1 MRKHF
6 LLFLSLVLLV
16 SVTVAQQDSTVTVK
30 YDNGR
35 LTVREIQ
42 EDDLQA
48 YRNNPDFDYETIKRD
63 RTWWDDFKTWFYN
76 LISRFFEWL
85 FGVEKAAGFL
95 QVFFR
100 ILPYVLLALLLF
112 ILIKFFL
119 NVNASTL
126 KQAKK
131 NEALVALSEEE
142 HIIKNEDI
150 QQLIQ
155 KALLDKDYRMAIRY
169 YYLYILQ
176 LMTDN
181 EVIAWELQK
190 TNFDY
195 LNEID
200 DQTLKQPFGVITRW
214 YDYIWYG
221 NFNIDEANYRIAEKD
236 FESLQKTLKNG

>member
-1 MRKHF
+1 MPKF
-6 LLFLSLVLLV
+6 LLIFLYSVLLTT
-16 SVTVAQQDSTVTVK
+16 SLFGRQDSTATVN
-30 YDNGR
+30 YNTAP

-48 YRNNPDFDYETIKRD
+48 YRNDPDFDYEVTKRD
-63 RTWWDDFKTWFYN
+63 QTWWDDFKTWFYN
-76 LISRFFEWL
+76 LITQFFEWL

-95 QVFFR
+95 QVFFQ
-100 ILPYVLLALLLF
+100 ILPYVLLLILLF

-119 NVNASTL
+119 NVNANAL

-142 HIIKNEDI
+142 HIIMNEDI

-155 KALLDKDYRMAIRY
+155 QALQDKNYRLAIRY

-176 LMTDN
+176 LMTDKK
-181 EVIAWELQK
+181 IISWELQK
-190 TNFDY
+190 TNYDY
-195 LNEID
+195 LNEIEV
-200 DQTLKQPFGVITRW
+200 QELKRPFSTITRW

-221 NFNIDEANYRIAEKD
+221 NFDIDETKYKKAETD

>member
-1 MRKHF
+1 MLKYLR
-6 LLFLSLVLLV
+6 LLLLI
-16 SVTVAQQDSTVTVK
+16 SMLANFTIAQQDSTATVK
-30 YDNGR
+30 YDTAPLEVGKI
-35 LTVREIQ
+35 TEG
-42 EDDLQA
+42 DLQS
-48 YRNNPDFDYETIKRD
+48 YRDNPDFDYEVIKQD
-63 RTWWDDFKTWFYN
+63 QTWWDDFKTWLGN
-76 LISRFFEWL
+76 LLMQFFEWL

-100 ILPYVLLALLLF
+100 IIPYILLVVLIF

-119 NVNASTL
+119 NVNANAL

-155 KALLDKDYRMAIRY
+155 QALQDKNYRLAIRY

-176 LMTDN
+176 LMTDK
-181 EVIAWELQK
+181 EIISWELQK
-190 TNFDY
+190 TNYDY
-195 LNEID
+195 LHEID
-200 DQTLKQPFGVITRW
+200 RQELKHPFSTITRW

-221 NFNIDEANYRIAEKD
+221 NFDIDESKYKRAESD